1 MSIFPQ
7 DVPPD
12 RRERMFEHKAA
23 EPQGEQQ
30 GVTQLLVRTP
40 LEVTEM
46 PLGPAVK
53 LTDDGSSASTV
64 METVSSHTVSI
75 FYPLGAIEQV
85 MARALN
91 EV

>member
-1 MSIFPQ
+1 
-7 DVPPD
+7 
-12 RRERMFEHKAA
+12 
-23 EPQGEQQ
+23 
-30 GVTQLLVRTP
+30 
-40 LEVTEM
+40 M

-91 EV
+91 EVEDQVSGFGSHVRQRRG